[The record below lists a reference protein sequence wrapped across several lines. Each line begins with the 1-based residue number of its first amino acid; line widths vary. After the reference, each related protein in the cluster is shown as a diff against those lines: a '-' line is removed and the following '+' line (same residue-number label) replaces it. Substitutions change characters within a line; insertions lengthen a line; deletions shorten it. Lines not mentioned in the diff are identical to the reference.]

1 MRGNGKKILK
11 LMCKW
16 FLTVLLMSCLYPN
29 FGQNSYDKPYNGVG
43 RKPGLMRHYTLVQ
56 PSENSPERFDRF
68 NTDFFFNNW
77 LGNTNGVTTKFYAI
91 GHGINLMFDIP
102 FSKKSRFGIAIGLGY
117 THYNIR
123 HDGNFSFEPLSTSQ
137 TLVADYVVL
146 ESYSGTNRWINRTVF
161 NQVDIP
167 FEFRIR
173 SRKERSKFKFYP
185 GFKVGS
191 IFDTFE
197 KWRTG
202 KYEYK
207 TFNFPDVQKL
217 QYGPTLRIGLDNIFL
232 FGSYNLTY
240 LFENDK
246 STQLSLF
253 SAGISIGWF

>member
-1 MRGNGKKILK
+1 MRNWMVFIFFVGLQNL
-11 LMCKW
+11 CY
-16 FLTVLLMSCLYPN
+16 T
-29 FGQNSYDKPYNGVG
+29 QNSADKPYNEVG

-56 PSENSPERFDRF
+56 PSETTPERFDRF

-77 LGNTNGVTTKFYAI
+77 LGNTNGVTTKYYAI

-102 FSKKSRFGIAIGLGY
+102 FSKQSRFGVAIGLGY

-123 HDGNFSFEPLSTSQ
+123 HDGDFSFQ
-137 TLVADYVVL
+137 TLAVPPLPNQGDYSVL
-146 ESYSGTNRWINRTVF
+146 VPYQGPERWINRTVF

-173 SRKERSKFKFYP
+173 SRKERKKIKFYP
-185 GFKVGS
+185 GFKVGY

-207 TFNFPDVQKL
+207 TFNFPDVSQL
-217 QYGPTLRIGLDNIFL
+217 QYGPTLRLGIDNIFL

-240 LFENDK
+240 LFENK
-246 STQLSLF
+246 SSTELSLF